1 MRRVLNAPTFKDNPN
16 IIRSP
21 SIPKRY
27 PLLSLVD
34 GSGGLYFVNESS
46 EIITSVSTVPWG
58 FSGELSLQGGEEFSY
73 ENIQPNEGVLVQKA
87 MTQEEYENNI
97 YYGKD
102 FYKGLYL
109 YVVSNSLGSIRIDPD
124 SKYSVEEQILV
135 YTDFT
140 SPSRVMIKKMDE
152 IENA

>member
-1 MRRVLNAPTFKDNPN
+1 MKRVLNAPKFKENPN

-34 GSGGLYFVNESS
+34 DVGGLYFVNESS
-46 EIITSVSTVPWG
+46 EVIKSISTVPWG
-58 FSGELSLQGGEEFSY
+58 FSGELRLEGGEEFSY
-73 ENIQPNEGVLVQKA
+73 EDVQPNEGVLVQRV

-109 YVVSNSLGSIRIDPD
+109 YVISDSLGSIRIEPD
-124 SKYSVEEQILV
+124 SKYSVEEQILI
-135 YTDFT
+135 YTDLG
-140 SPSRVMIKKMDE
+140 SPRQVMISKMEDMN
-152 IENA
+152 NA

>member
-1 MRRVLNAPTFKDNPN
+1 MKRVLNAPKFKDNPN

-34 GSGGLYFVNESS
+34 GFGGLYFVNESS
-46 EIITSVSTVPWG
+46 EVITSVSTAPWG
-58 FSGELSLQGGEEFSY
+58 FSGELSLQGGEEFFY
-73 ENIQPNEGVLVQKA
+73 EDVQPNEGVLVQKA

-109 YVVSNSLGSIRIDPD
+109 YVVSESLGSIRINPD
-124 SKYSVEEQILV
+124 SKHSVEEQILI
-135 YTDFT
+135 YTDLS
-140 SPSRVMIKKMDE
+140 SPSRVMISKMEDTDD
-152 IENA
+152 A